1 MPSVDE
7 HIQPRTFIALPP
19 DSTQHLFIPIITK
32 AESEVA
38 AHTSLFNPT
47 KNNEY
52 YNMGSD
58 TISLI
63 SEMMA
68 RYNRKYNTTTT
79 TTTSKPSQPIDLD
92 LD

>member
-1 MPSVDE
+1 MRIKIPSGDE
-7 HIQPRTFIALPP
+7 HIQPRTFISSPP
-19 DSTQHLFIPIITK
+19 DSTKHIFIPILSK

-38 AHTSLFNPT
+38 AHTSLFNPA

-63 SEMMA
+63 SEMIA
-68 RYNRKYNTTTT
+68 RYNRKFSSTMPS
-79 TTTSKPSQPIDLD
+79 SKPLDLD